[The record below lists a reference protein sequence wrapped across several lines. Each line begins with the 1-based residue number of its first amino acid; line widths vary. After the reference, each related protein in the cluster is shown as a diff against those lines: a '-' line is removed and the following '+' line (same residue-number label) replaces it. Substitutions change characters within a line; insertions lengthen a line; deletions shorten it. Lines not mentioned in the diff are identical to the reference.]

1 MGFIGVLGRM
11 TPLVKGVLVLD
22 TDGHRVFAKYYDN
35 KLALLQTQLEF
46 ERGLLTKV
54 SRTSARMD
62 GRKYSKLIV

>member
-1 MGFIGVLGRM
+1 M